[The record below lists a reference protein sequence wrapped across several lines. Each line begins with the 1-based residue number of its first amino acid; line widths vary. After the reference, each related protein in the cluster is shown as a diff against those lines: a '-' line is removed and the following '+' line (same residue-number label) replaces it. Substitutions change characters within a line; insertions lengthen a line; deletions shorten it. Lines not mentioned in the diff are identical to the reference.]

1 VDLKDNSPL
10 GPPMRHP
17 AAVKSAAFSPDGSLA
32 LTVTMRSL
40 DPPHFLPDAVRLI
53 TRKAHG
59 RDEPDLTDLGNA
71 IVTLLREEAQH
82 APR

>member
-1 VDLKDNSPL
+1 
-10 GPPMRHP
+10 
-17 AAVKSAAFSPDGSLA
+17 
-32 LTVTMRSL
+32 MRSL
-40 DPPHFLPDAVRLI
+40 DPVQFPPDAVRLI

-71 IVTLLREEAQH
+71 IVTLLREEAQR